1 MNVPTRRRILTAI
14 AAVPT
19 LALPAVAGG
28 GKHDARVAIEVFQ
41 KADAEVSVARE
52 HVKALQANL
61 KAAEAELVE
70 ADRRYHMAAPAVTR
84 ALRVLLQ
91 RPV

>member
-1 MNVPTRRRILTAI
+1 M
-14 AAVPT
+14 
-19 LALPAVAGG
+19 
-28 GKHDARVAIEVFQ
+28 
-41 KADAEVSVARE
+41 ARE
-52 HVKALQANL
+52 HVKALQAKL